1 MTKMSGCSWANFT
14 ASSAMS
20 SELKMMSFAPFATRL
35 SPSWETVVPGLSAE
49 LALSM

>member
-1 MTKMSGCSWANFT
+1 MTKMSGCAVANFT

-20 SELKMMSFAPFATRL
+20 SELKTMSFAPCATRL
-35 SPSWETVVPGLSAE
+35 SPSWDTVVPGLSAG